1 MPTGGLGARGRHP
14 PMTCLATGHGQP
26 REALARQPGGPGQGG
41 KCRGSAPGSW
51 RPARPTS
58 RACVA
63 ARQGGLWT
71 PMPIRI
77 AAAFQGSTLQ
87 GAHSAPRILY
97 NAPWRQGYK
106 IAWLTT
112 TTVSR
117 IHWGFSELS
126 ATHWFPSMPRVT
138 LIGHTATTLPSEG
151 SATISLGSMPRA
163 TLIGHTATN
172 LPSEGSAT
180 ISLGLKVTRRNIV
193 VPWSL
198 CHETFA
204 PLQIPVKPPGHV
216 NLHGRVAH
224 PHTRIL
230 T

>member
-1 MPTGGLGARGRHP
+1 
-14 PMTCLATGHGQP
+14 MTCLTTGHGQP
-26 REALARQPGGPGQGG
+26 REALARQPGGSGQGG
-41 KCRGSAPGSW
+41 KCRGSAPGNW
-51 RPARPTS
+51 RPARPGS

-63 ARQGGLWT
+63 AWQGGLWA

-117 IHWGFSELS
+117 IHSRIHWGFSELS

-138 LIGHTATTLPSEG
+138 LIGHTATT
-151 SATISLGSMPRA
+151 
-163 TLIGHTATN
+163 

-216 NLHGRVAH
+216 SLHGRVAH